1 MLSIR
6 LYISDTIKTNYMS
19 YNFSQ
24 EEVHYY
30 ENQRWQEFQQ
40 WEGYY
45 LDEYSNRSKTFL
57 EKKLKELEMNAVPT
71 DKLSAEV
78 SAIKQILKIN

>member
-1 MLSIR
+1 MA
-6 LYISDTIKTNYMS
+6 

-30 ENQRWQEFQQ
+30 ENQRWLEYQQ

-45 LDEYSNRSKTFL
+45 LDEYSNRSKNFL
-57 EKKLKELEMNAVPT
+57 HQLHF
-71 DKLSAEV
+71 
-78 SAIKQILKIN
+78 

>member
-1 MLSIR
+1 
-6 LYISDTIKTNYMS
+6 MS

-40 WEGYY
+40 WIFKPKQNFLRKEVKRTRN
-45 LDEYSNRSKTFL
+45 ERSSNRQ
-57 EKKLKELEMNAVPT
+57 
-71 DKLSAEV
+71 
-78 SAIKQILKIN
+78 IKCRSFGY

>member
-1 MLSIR
+1 M
-6 LYISDTIKTNYMS
+6 
-19 YNFSQ
+19 YNFAA
-24 EEVHYY
+24 EEIHHL

-45 LDEYSNRSKTFL
+45 LDEYANRSKTFL
-57 EKKLKELEMNAVPT
+57 EKKLQELEMNAVPT
-71 DKLSAEV
+71 DKISAEI